1 MLKNESC
8 QQEFLDKT
16 SSILDKCT
24 KFSETR
30 CRPSASCLEGKQDR
44 MRLRGCWF
52 LDLRF
57 VNGHEIGEFSWDK
70 EVE

>member
-8 QQEFLDKT
+8 QQEFLDKN
-16 SSILDKCT
+16 SSILDKGT

-30 CRPSASCLEGKQDR
+30 SRHSTSCLEGKKDR
-44 MRLRGCWF
+44 RRLRGCWF
-52 LDLRF
+52 VDLRV
-57 VNGHEIGEFSWDK
+57 VNGHEVGEFSWDK